1 MQKLLLVILLV
12 LLSCLLMA
20 ETVFLQSQRNMP
32 LSINVLDSNN
42 DQTILELNFSSFEKK
57 SVNIQGNEF
66 NFITLEKEGLMLD
79 EGQPQLPF
87 IGRSII
93 IPDNGKMNISV
104 ISSDYTDF
112 QMAIA
117 PSKGSLL
124 RNVNPD
130 DVAYTFSDTY
140 QKNEFY
146 PSNIASLGDPYI
158 MRDFRG
164 ITVGFKPFQYNP
176 VTQTLR
182 VYHNIKVR
190 VSNTGVD
197 HVNVL
202 NRTRSVVNRDFSAV
216 YNQHFLNYQINAD
229 RYVPILEDGTLL
241 VITNPMFTDAIQPYI
256 NWKKQKGIN
265 TVLVTTTE
273 TGTTSN
279 AIKTYIQNYYTANP
293 DLAYIQLVGD
303 AAQVPTLTHGG
314 GGSDPSYVMLLG
326 NDNYPELFIGRFSA
340 ETVAQA
346 ETQVLRSIWY
356 ERDITAEDGAWLKKA
371 TGIASNEG
379 GGGSGDMG
387 ESDIAHMNL
396 IRTDLLNYGYTSV
409 DQAHAPSIT
418 AATLSNNFNEGR
430 GFINYVGHGDVTYWV
445 TSNFSNTHV
454 NALTND
460 YKLPFIVSVACVNGN
475 FTGTTCFGEA
485 WLRATNETTGA
496 PNGAVVAYMS
506 TVNQPWNEPM
516 RGQDVITDL
525 MVTENKFT
533 IGGLFFNGSSAMLDA
548 YNNNANSVLTMKTWI
563 IFGDASLVVRNDTP
577 QLQTV
582 NSIDNLFIG
591 LNTYEV
597 TTNMPNALAC
607 LFNPETNEI
616 LGSGYTDETGH
627 VMLNITPMTA
637 PATIKLTVTAPN
649 AVTFIKDVMV
659 IPNEGAY
666 IVYNQATVTLTGNN
680 SFDYNSVSPVNI
692 SVTNVGNVPANNLTV
707 TLRSLNPY
715 ITVTDSVA
723 NVAQIP
729 SETLYAI
736 NDVFSI
742 QSAANCPD
750 ATNAPMQIIITDD
763 QQNTWI
769 SNFNL
774 MLNAPVIV
782 FGETSIDDT
791 QANNNGRLDPGE
803 TILLS
808 VPVQNTGHALSENG
822 IISYASTNPLVTI
835 QSSSTN
841 VNSINP
847 QATTIVDLM
856 ISADPSAPTGSIANI
871 GLFAHFGS
879 IINQSSI
886 VLPVGLK
893 IESFETGN
901 FSAFPWIPNATNPWT
916 VVNTGAFDGTY
927 VAKSGPIGHSAN
939 TSISIVDTASTA
951 GYIKFAVKVS
961 SESGYDFLKFY
972 VDNSEKASWS
982 GEVDWTEVQYPVTA
996 GVHTYKWT
1004 YNKDNIV
1011 TSGSDCGWI
1020 DKIIFPAAGGSATE
1034 APLVY
1039 MNNETLAYGSIAPNT
1054 TFTKEIVMVNF
1065 GNQALTGTI
1074 TVPNGFFVDSENV
1087 TTLNYTIPANS
1098 NQSFNIIFAPTVLG
1112 NYNGEVTVST
1122 NDPSNPNLSVQI
1134 TASCQNISTDP
1145 VTAKVTKLYANY
1157 PNPFNP
1163 TTNIAFSLKEQA
1175 NVSIDIFNVK
1185 GQLVKRLINGQ
1196 MPAGNHTI
1204 TWTGKDENQKQVSSG
1219 VYFYRMQTNNYTTTR
1234 KMLMMK

>member
-1 MQKLLLVILLV
+1 MQKITLVILLILV
-12 LLSCLLMA
+12 SCALLA
-20 ETVFLQSQRNMP
+20 DTVFVQPQTHSP
-32 LSINVLDSNN
+32 LSINVLDSND
-42 DQTILELNFSSFEKK
+42 DQTILELNFSSFDKNT
-57 SVNIQGNEF
+57 VNIQGNEY
-66 NFITLEKEGLMLD
+66 NHITLGKEGLILE

-93 IPDNGKMNISV
+93 IPDNGKMTISV
-104 ISSDYTDF
+104 MSSNYTDF
-112 QMAIA
+112 SLAVA

-130 DVAYTFSDTY
+130 DVPYTFADTY

-164 ITVGFKPFQYNP
+164 IVVGFKPFQYNP

-182 VYHNIKVR
+182 VYHNIKVK
-190 VSNTGVD
+190 VSKIGID
-197 HVNVL
+197 DVNVL
-202 NRTRSVVNRDFSAV
+202 NRTRSSVNRDFSAV
-216 YNQHFLNYQINAD
+216 YNNHFLNYQTNAD
-229 RYVPILEDGTLL
+229 RYTPILEDGTLL
-241 VITNPMFTDAIQPYI
+241 VITHPMFTDAIQPYL

-265 TVLVTTTE
+265 TTLVTTTE
-273 TGTTSN
+273 TGTTAN

-303 AAQVPTLTHGG
+303 AAQVPTLTNGG

-356 ERDITAEDGAWLKKA
+356 ERDITVEDGTWIKKA
-371 TGIASNEG
+371 TGIASSEG
-379 GGGSGDMG
+379 GGGQGDMG
-387 ESDIAHMNL
+387 ESDIAHQNL

-409 DQAHAPSIT
+409 DQAYAPSIT
-418 AATLSNNFNEGR
+418 ATTLSNNFNEGR
-430 GFINYVGHGDVTYWV
+430 GFINYTGHGDVTYWV

-475 FTGTTCFGEA
+475 FTSTTCFGEA

-525 MVTENKFT
+525 MVAHDKFT

-548 YNNNANSVLTMKTWI
+548 YNNNASSVLTMKTWI

-582 NSIDNLFIG
+582 NSMDNLFIG

-597 TTNMPNALAC
+597 TTNVPNALAC

-616 LGSGYTDETGH
+616 LGSAYTDETGH
-627 VMLNITPMTA
+627 VTLNITPMTA

-649 AVTFIKDVMV
+649 AVTFVKDVMV
-659 IPNEGAY
+659 IPNDGAY
-666 IVYNQATVTLTGNN
+666 IVYNEATVTLTGNN
-680 SFDYNSVSPVNI
+680 SLDYNSISPVNI
-692 SVTNVGNVPANNLTV
+692 SITNVGNIPANNLTV

-723 NVAQIP
+723 TVAQIP
-729 SETLYAI
+729 SETLFAI
-736 NDVFSI
+736 NEVFSI

-774 MLNAPVIV
+774 LLNAPVIE
-782 FGETSIDDT
+782 FGEMTINDT

-808 VPVQNTGHALSENG
+808 IPVQNTGHALSENG
-822 IISYASTNPLVTI
+822 DVSYASTNPLVTI
-835 QSSSTN
+835 LNSSTE

-856 ISADPSAPTGSIANI
+856 ITADPSAPMGSIANI

-879 IINQSSI
+879 IVNQSSL

-901 FSAFPWIPNATNPWT
+901 FASYPWIPNATNPWT

-927 VAKSGPIGHSAN
+927 AAKSGPISHSAN

-951 GYIKFAVKVS
+951 GYIKFAVKAS

-972 VDNSEKASWS
+972 VDNVEKGSWS
-982 GEVDWTEVQYPVTA
+982 GEVEWTEVQYPVTA
-996 GVHTYKWT
+996 GAHTYKWT

-1011 TSGSDCGWI
+1011 SSGSDCAWI
-1020 DKIIFPAAGGSATE
+1020 DKVVFPAAGGSPVD
-1034 APLVY
+1034 APIAFI
-1039 MNNETLAYGSIAPNT
+1039 NSETLAFGSIEENDT
-1054 TFTKEIVMVNF
+1054 MTKEIVLVNF
-1065 GNQALTGTI
+1065 GTQSLTGSI
-1074 TVPNGFFVDSENV
+1074 TVPNGFFINSENLS
-1087 TTLNYTIPANS
+1087 TLDYTIPANS
-1098 NQSFNIIFAPTVLG
+1098 NQSFNITFAPTAEG
-1112 NYNGEVTVST
+1112 NYDGQLTITSNDINHANIVIDLTAACQNVST
-1122 NDPSNPNLSVQI
+1122 EP
-1134 TASCQNISTDP
+1134 ISP
-1145 VTAKVTKLYANY
+1145 KVTKLYNNY

-1219 VYFYRMQTNNYTTTR
+1219 VYFYRMQTNNYTTTK

>member
-104 ISSDYTDF
+104 ISSDFTDF
-112 QMAIA
+112 QIAIA

-563 IFGDASLVVRNDTP
+563 IFGDASLLVRNDTP

-582 NSIDNLFIG
+582 NSMDNLFIG

-763 QQNTWI
+763 QQNTWV

-1034 APLVY
+1034 APLAY

-1122 NDPSNPNLSVQI
+1122 NDPSNPNLSIQI

>member
-563 IFGDASLVVRNDTP
+563 IFGDASLLVRNDTP

-582 NSIDNLFIG
+582 NSMDNLFIG

-1034 APLVY
+1034 APLAY